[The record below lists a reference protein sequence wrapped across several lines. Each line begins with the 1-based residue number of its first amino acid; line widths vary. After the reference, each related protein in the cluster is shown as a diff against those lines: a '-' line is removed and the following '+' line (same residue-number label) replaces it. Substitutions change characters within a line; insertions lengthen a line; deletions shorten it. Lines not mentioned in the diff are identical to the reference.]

1 MRKVERAYYDDGAL
15 RAEGALLDG
24 VPDGLHREWHPNG
37 VLAKE
42 TPYTRGVIDGTVR
55 QWNDAGELI
64 AESKL
69 PNGSGILRTVCPEQ
83 GIHGEMTFVKGNL
96 TGRQLAYFDSGELAG
111 ETYWLE
117 NKKVSKKRYLEA
129 CKQDP
134 SLPRYEDD
142 PRSGAKKAA
151 RKKVGKPPG
160 QSGQPLDELPLKLLQ
175 GPRVREALAWLQ
187 ESRQPSRSLGEATGQ
202 DESIRLVKELYSL
215 GAVSVHAVEIDGGA
229 GDEQNTGRIV
239 IELPQDRQQRENLLE
254 FCGELARDAGFDS
267 EFDLEQRYVLLTLD

>member
-1 MRKVERAYYDDGAL
+1 MGKVERAYYDDGAL

-42 TPYTRGVIDGTVR
+42 TPYTRGIIDGTVR
-55 QWNDAGELI
+55 QWNDEGELI
-64 AESKL
+64 AESTL

-83 GIHGEMTFVKGNL
+83 GIRGEMTFVKGKL
-96 TGRQLAYFDSGELAG
+96 TGRQLAYFDTGELAG

-117 NKKVSKKRYLEA
+117 NEKVSKKRYLEA
-129 CKQDP
+129 CKQNP
-134 SLPRYEDD
+134 SLPRYEDE
-142 PRSGAKKAA
+142 PRSGAKNAA
-151 RKKVGKPPG
+151 RKKAGKPPG
-160 QSGQPLDELPLKLLQ
+160 QHGQPLDELPLKLLQ

-202 DESIRLVKELYSL
+202 DESIRLVKALYSL
-215 GAVSVHAVEIDGGA
+215 GAVAVHAVEINGGA
-229 GDEQNTGRIV
+229 DEDQNTGRII
-239 IELPQDRQQRENLLE
+239 IELPQDRQQRKNLLE

-267 EFDLEQRYVLLTLD
+267 ESDLGQRYVLLMLD